1 MSVFNGERYL
11 HQALDSILRQTYAD
25 LELVVVDDGSS
36 DGTAAILASYDD
48 SRLRVL
54 RNPRNIGLA
63 ASLNR
68 GIAAATGEFIARQDA
83 DDISEPQR
91 IASQVAYLDTH
102 PDVALVGSAHI
113 EIDADG
119 VVIGEVDAHCD
130 HVAILWAMLFF
141 CPFAHTAVMWRRE
154 PVLHAVGTYDE
165 SYRYSMDFEYWTR
178 IAARFRV
185 ANLPGHF
192 VRLRS
197 HGQSMTATY
206 GRHTGEGPRLRVAA
220 VAELLGLRGVA
231 PGSPEAVHEL
241 LSALVFGPPAP
252 HDTPRLI
259 AGVST
264 LFELQHAFADRWRL
278 TPAENVAHLRDLRVH
293 VSETLLAFA
302 RVQASTDVDPGAV
315 RRLVGA
321 AIRVLPRRMLRP
333 GRAIAA
339 VALVGSVY
347 GAAWMRRWRISGSRW
362 SRREGGSE

>member
-11 HQALDSILRQTYAD
+11 RQALDSILRQTYAD
-25 LELVVVDDGSS
+25 LELIVVDDGSS
-36 DGTAAILASYDD
+36 DGTAAILDSYGD
-48 SRLRVL
+48 RRMRVL

-68 GIAAATGEFIARQDA
+68 GIGAATGEFIARQDA
-83 DDISEPQR
+83 DDISEPER
-91 IASQVAYLDTH
+91 IATQVAYLDAH
-102 PDVALVGSAHI
+102 AEVALVGSAHI
-113 EIDADG
+113 EIDADDG
-119 VVIGEVDAHCD
+119 VIGEVDAHCD
-130 HVAILWAMLFF
+130 HIAIVWAMLFF

-154 PVLHAVGTYDE
+154 PVLQAVGTYDT

-185 ANLPGHF
+185 ANLPGHL

-206 GRHTGEGPRLRVAA
+206 GPHTGEGPRLRSTA
-220 VAELLGLRGVA
+220 VAGLLRLRDLH
-231 PGSPEAVHEL
+231 PGSPEAAHGL
-241 LSALVFGPPAP
+241 LSALVFGPPATYDEP
-252 HDTPRLI
+252 QLV

-264 LFELQHAFADRWRL
+264 LFELQRAFANHWRL
-278 TPAENVAHLRDLRVH
+278 TSAENAAHLRDLRVH

-302 RVQASTDVDPGAV
+302 REKASTDVDAGAV

-321 AIRVLPRRMLRP
+321 AIRVLPQQMLRP

-339 VALVGSVY
+339 ARLVLSAY
-347 GAAWMRRWRISGSRW
+347 RAAWVRRWRVSGRW
-362 SRREGGSE
+362 PRRESGNE